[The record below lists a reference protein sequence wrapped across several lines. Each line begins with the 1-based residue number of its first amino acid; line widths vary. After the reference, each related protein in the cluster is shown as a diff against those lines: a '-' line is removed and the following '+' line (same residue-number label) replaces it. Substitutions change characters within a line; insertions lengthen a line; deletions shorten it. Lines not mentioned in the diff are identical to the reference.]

1 MMLGE
6 NVTVCN
12 SVEPYGVFSFLLSC
26 PSKPNPNPLR
36 LSGMRGWIVHKGTVM
51 LDVYYPTIEEFEEDC
66 INCGE
71 NAVLLLDRGIYVKLD
86 CGGII
91 AADYL

>member
-1 MMLGE
+1 MDE
-6 NVTVCN
+6 IVRDCN
-12 SVEPYGVFSFLLSC
+12 SVELYGVFRSLLSC

-36 LSGMRGWIVHKGTVM
+36 LSGVRGRIVHKGAVM
-51 LDVYYPTIEEFEEDC
+51 LDVYYSTIEEFEEDC
-66 INCGE
+66 IKCGE
-71 NAVLLLDRGIYVKLD
+71 NAAMLLDRGIYVKLD

>member
-1 MMLGE
+1 
-6 NVTVCN
+6 
-12 SVEPYGVFSFLLSC
+12 
-26 PSKPNPNPLR
+26 
-36 LSGMRGWIVHKGTVM
+36 MRGRIVHKGTVM

-71 NAVLLLDRGIYVKLD
+71 NAALLLDRGIYVKLD